1 MLTTRRHL
9 VSRLIVSGP
18 AFSLPLQTLLAQTAT
33 TLRYNFVVFVQDLRP
48 PFVIYFNPNYIIPR
62 TLTKYSLDYTVI
74 TNHDQSL
81 RTPQTFEAIP
91 SKTITFKDH
100 IFAVG
105 EFYAV

>member
-1 MLTTRRHL
+1 
-9 VSRLIVSGP
+9 
-18 AFSLPLQTLLAQTAT
+18 
-33 TLRYNFVVFVQDLRP
+33 
-48 PFVIYFNPNYIIPR
+48 
-62 TLTKYSLDYTVI
+62 VI